1 MALIICVCFFLTST
15 GWLSWLYHI
24 IELGFSEFADFFTLV
39 CGYLTQAVGVAVY
52 LALRKGLR
60 DADRSISLASIVVYA
75 LLCVQP
81 RLRTIL

>member
-1 MALIICVCFFLTST
+1 MEKRYRVPELRMALIICVCFFLTST

-52 LALRKGLR
+52 LLQKVSR
-60 DADRSISLASIVVYA
+60 
-75 LLCVQP
+75 
-81 RLRTIL
+81 